1 MKKLVVSAVMAGTL
15 LVSSPLASSAALG
28 DRTLKSGMTH
38 SEVKQLQEVLKK
50 KGYFKSSKT
59 TTYFGTVTKS
69 AVVNF
74 QKKNRLKADG
84 IAGANTYKALGIKK
98 GAAPAVKSSS
108 SSFGKRTLK
117 SGMTHSDVKQLQEIL
132 KKKGYLKISKTTNYF
147 GSATK
152 SAVINLQ
159 KKNRLKADG
168 VVGPSTFKALGSA
181 ASATSKVA
189 GVSSTSKSTK
199 IVSTAKK
206 YQSSPYKWGGT
217 TPKGFD
223 CSGYINYVFK
233 QSANISLPRT
243 VSDIYKK
250 GVRVSSPQVGDL
262 VFFETYK
269 KGASHAGIY
278 IGNRQFIHSSSSNGV
293 TVSSLNNSYWSPR
306 YLGAKRI

>member
-1 MKKLVVSAVMAGTL
+1 MAGTL
-15 LVSSPLASSAALG
+15 LVSSPLASNAALG

-98 GAAPAVKSSS
+98 GAAPAVKKASAPAVISST
-108 SSFGKRTLK
+108 FGKRTLK
-117 SGMTHSDVKQLQEIL
+117 SGMTHSDVKQLQDIL
-132 KKKGYLKISKTTNYF
+132 KKKGYLKISKTTTYF

-152 SAVINLQ
+152 SAVINFQ

-168 VVGPSTFKALGSA
+168 VVGTNTFRALGSA
-181 ASATSKVA
+181 PSSSSKVA

-199 IVSTAKK
+199 IVSTTKK
-206 YQSSPYKWGGT
+206 YQNVPYKWGGT

-223 CSGYINYVFK
+223 CSGYLGYVFK
-233 QSANISLPRT
+233 QGANISLPRT
-243 VSDIYKK
+243 VADIYKK
-250 GVRVSSPQVGDL
+250 GVKVSSPQVGDL

-293 TVSSLNNSYWSPR
+293 MISSLNNSYWSPK